1 MRFIGVYLFCLLG
14 LAAFKGETAE
24 LVTMQSTHGVS
35 ETMSRLVKAIEAK
48 GLEVFSRIDHAKGA
62 ISIGQSLKPAQVVLF
77 GHPKL
82 GTILMKAEPKIG
94 LDLPLKVLIYEDQA
108 GKTWLVHASADTLK
122 TRYSVKGADKPFK
135 NMAAA
140 LSALVTQA
148 AR

>member
-1 MRFIGVYLFCLLG
+1 MRFIGFYLFCLLSF
-14 LAAFKGETAE
+14 AAFTSEAAE
-24 LVTMQSTHGVS
+24 FVTTQSTHSVS
-35 ETMSRLVKAIEAK
+35 DTMSRLVKAIEAK
-48 GLEVFSRIDHAKGA
+48 GLKVFSRIDHAKGA
-62 ISIGQSLKPAQVVLF
+62 KSIGESLKPAQVVLF

-122 TRYSVKGADKPFK
+122 ARYGVKGADKPFK

-140 LSALVTQA
+140 LAGLVKQA
-148 AR
+148 VQ